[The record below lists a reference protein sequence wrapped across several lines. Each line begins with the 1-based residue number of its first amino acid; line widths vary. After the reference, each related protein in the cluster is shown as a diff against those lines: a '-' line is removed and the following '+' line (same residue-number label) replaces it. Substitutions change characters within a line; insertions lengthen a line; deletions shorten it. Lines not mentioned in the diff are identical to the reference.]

1 MPDVKYAGGYGEMLR
16 IAARCAQRGVHFA
29 PHNPTGPVC
38 NVASMH
44 ICAVAPAFLVLEHQL
59 AESPLFYDVAGGY
72 QPKLV
77 NGCFELPEVPG
88 IGIDLD
94 DAVLRAHPYR
104 RLPASANL
112 DERLG

>member
-1 MPDVKYAGGYGEMLR
+1 MTAASPHLR
-16 IAARCAQRGVHFA
+16 KSSI
-29 PHNPTGPVC
+29 T
-38 NVASMH
+38 
-44 ICAVAPAFLVLEHQL
+44 ILVLEHQL

-77 NGCFELPEVPG
+77 NGCFELPDVPG

-104 RLPASANL
+104 RLPANANL